1 MPHMNN
7 LDLSVFPCMSHRH
20 TQLARE
26 QNGLRMLTEDQ
37 IWETAKSVWD
47 RSPSSKVTS
56 NFIQAHRIAQRV
68 IEFHG
73 SNSFLTGSKIHFGV
87 RRDYTETAT
96 GLKRSD
102 ELLLPPPT

>member
-7 LDLSVFPCMSHRH
+7 LDLSVFPCMSRRH

-37 IWETAKSVWD
+37 IWDTAKSVWD
-47 RSPSSKVTS
+47 RLPSSKIAS
-56 NFIQAHRIAQRV
+56 SFIRAQRITQRV
-68 IEFHG
+68 IEFDG
-73 SNSFLTGSKIHFGV
+73 SNSFLTGSRIHFGV
-87 RRDYTETAT
+87 RRAYTETVT